1 MNLSAAQFG
10 NSPEHLPIAPKPL
23 NKGVSKM
30 YKQLSEQ
37 LSLEIK
43 QAKLATPGKLIAT
56 QTLNSDTDT
65 NWKEGGTLKSSINQT
80 VTRPYGWLERFK
92 SMQWLNVYRTALF

>member
-1 MNLSAAQFG
+1 MKGREMNLSATQFG
-10 NSPEHLPIAPKPL
+10 SSPENFPTAPKPL

-43 QAKLATPGKLIAT
+43 QTKLA
-56 QTLNSDTDT
+56 
-65 NWKEGGTLKSSINQT
+65 KESCY
-80 VTRPYGWLERFK
+80 PWELECNADPKQRNRY
-92 SMQWLNVYRTALF
+92 QLG

>member
-10 NSPEHLPIAPKPL
+10 SSPEKFPTAPKAL

-43 QAKLATPGKLIAT
+43 QAKLAKESCYPWEIEC
-56 QTLNSDTDT
+56 NSDPKQR
-65 NWKEGGTLKSSINQT
+65 NRYQLG
-80 VTRPYGWLERFK
+80 
-92 SMQWLNVYRTALF
+92 

>member
-10 NSPEHLPIAPKPL
+10 SSPEKFPTAPKPL

-43 QAKLATPGKLIAT
+43 QAKLAKESCYPWEIEC
-56 QTLNSDTDT
+56 NSDPKQR
-65 NWKEGGTLKSSINQT
+65 NRYQLG
-80 VTRPYGWLERFK
+80 
-92 SMQWLNVYRTALF
+92 

>member
-10 NSPEHLPIAPKPL
+10 SSPEKFPTAPKPL

-43 QAKLATPGKLIAT
+43 QAKLA
-56 QTLNSDTDT
+56 
-65 NWKEGGTLKSSINQT
+65 KESCY
-80 VTRPYGWLERFK
+80 PWELECNADPKQRNRY
-92 SMQWLNVYRTALF
+92 QLG

>member
-10 NSPEHLPIAPKPL
+10 SSPENFPTAPKPL

-43 QAKLATPGKLIAT
+43 QAKLAKESCYPWEIEC
-56 QTLNSDTDT
+56 NSDPKQR
-65 NWKEGGTLKSSINQT
+65 NRYQLG
-80 VTRPYGWLERFK
+80 
-92 SMQWLNVYRTALF
+92 

>member
-1 MNLSAAQFG
+1 MKGREMNLSAAQFG
-10 NSPEHLPIAPKPL
+10 SSPEKSPTAPKPL

-43 QAKLATPGKLIAT
+43 QAKLAKEICYPWKLDCNADPK
-56 QTLNSDTDT
+56 QRNRYQLGR
-65 NWKEGGTLKSSINQT
+65 GGY
-80 VTRPYGWLERFK
+80 P
-92 SMQWLNVYRTALF
+92 

>member
-10 NSPEHLPIAPKPL
+10 SSPEKFPPAPKPL

-43 QAKLATPGKLIAT
+43 QAKLAKESCYPWEIEC
-56 QTLNSDTDT
+56 NSDPKQR
-65 NWKEGGTLKSSINQT
+65 NRYQLG
-80 VTRPYGWLERFK
+80 
-92 SMQWLNVYRTALF
+92 

>member
-10 NSPEHLPIAPKPL
+10 NSAERLPIAPKPL

-43 QAKLATPGKLIAT
+43 EAKLA
-56 QTLNSDTDT
+56 
-65 NWKEGGTLKSSINQT
+65 KEICYPWELDCNADPKKRN
-80 VTRPYGWLERFK
+80 PYAF
-92 SMQWLNVYRTALF
+92 

>member
-10 NSPEHLPIAPKPL
+10 NSPERPPNTPKRL

-43 QAKLATPGKLIAT
+43 EAKLA
-56 QTLNSDTDT
+56 
-65 NWKEGGTLKSSINQT
+65 KEICYPWEIDCNTEPNKRN
-80 VTRPYGWLERFK
+80 PYAF
-92 SMQWLNVYRTALF
+92 

>member
-1 MNLSAAQFG
+1 MKGREMNLSAAQFG
-10 NSPEHLPIAPKPL
+10 SSPENFPTAPKPL

-43 QAKLATPGKLIAT
+43 QAKIA
-56 QTLNSDTDT
+56 
-65 NWKEGGTLKSSINQT
+65 KESCY
-80 VTRPYGWLERFK
+80 PWELECNADPKQRNRY
-92 SMQWLNVYRTALF
+92 QLG

>member
-1 MNLSAAQFG
+1 
-10 NSPEHLPIAPKPL
+10 L

-43 QAKLATPGKLIAT
+43 QAKLAKESCYPWEIDC
-56 QTLNSDTDT
+56 NSDPKQR
-65 NWKEGGTLKSSINQT
+65 NRYQLG
-80 VTRPYGWLERFK
+80 
-92 SMQWLNVYRTALF
+92 

>member
-1 MNLSAAQFG
+1 LPKRKNREKMNLSAAQFG
-10 NSPEHLPIAPKPL
+10 YEPGHLPNAPKTL

-43 QAKLATPGKLIAT
+43 QAKLAKEICYPWE
-56 QTLNSDTDT
+56 LNC
-65 NWKEGGTLKSSINQT
+65 SSNPAA
-80 VTRPYGWLERFK
+80 RGLRNPY
-92 SMQWLNVYRTALF
+92 AL